1 MFCGEQLTLGSEDE
15 AVEHMRVCVALQ
27 EQLASKDQ
35 FTLPTVVKEKMK
47 KEDVKFTF
55 GP

>member
-1 MFCGEQLTLGSEDE
+1 MFCGEQLDLASEDE

-35 FTLPTVVKEKMK
+35 FTVPSVVKEKMK
-47 KEDVKFTF
+47 GGINMQTI
-55 GP
+55 